1 MPRLPFVM
9 AGVLVMMLAAAD
21 ADEIYN
27 QVGVVKGQVFIV
39 NNPELGRTAASGQYF
54 IFQRTDCRRCLV
66 GIRTDAK
73 GKYSAFLGVGR
84 YRVIC
89 LDPEREGADLI
100 RKGQTRELT
109 VRQPPNDTEFN
120 IDLEIPSTPR

>member
-89 LDPEREGADLI
+89 IDPEREGADHHL
-100 RKGQTRELT
+100 RARRVLCGHGSGRSE
-109 VRQPPNDTEFN
+109 PPAILLD
-120 IDLEIPSTPR
+120 